1 MISEDEGDV
10 IFRRP
15 HETVL
20 TDSESEIDREISRNS
35 SRSASFDQDRVVVNQ
50 MMLT

>member
-15 HETVL
+15 LGRGAVL
-20 TDSESEIDREISRNS
+20 TDSESELNGEISRNS
-35 SRSASFDQDRVVVNQ
+35 SRPASFDHG
-50 MMLT
+50 